1 MRRPS
6 VGIITQ
12 AALATAAVPLAL
24 AEEGTH
30 GHEAG
35 SPLVPLF
42 FSTINLLIF
51 LWVLARYVVPPIRA
65 WVRSRRTHIVQAL
78 ETAAAA
84 KAEALRLRT
93 EWEERLA
100 QFNQSLEA
108 MRTQARRDAEHE
120 RDQILAAARKAAD
133 AIRKDAELAAVYEM
147 RRTQELL
154 RADLVRQAV
163 RSAEDA
169 ARTQLT
175 EDDQQRFVTEFLKQ
189 VRQ

>member
-1 MRRPS
+1 MRRPG

-30 GHEAG
+30 GHEVS
-35 SPLVPLF
+35 SPLGPLF
-42 FSTINLLIF
+42 FSTVNLLIF
-51 LWVLARYVVPPIRA
+51 LWVLARYVLPPIRA

-84 KAEALRLRT
+84 KADALRLQS

-120 RDQILAAARKAAD
+120 RDQIIAAAHKAAA
-133 AIRKDAELAAVYEM
+133 AIRKDAELAAAYEM
-147 RRTQELL
+147 RRTQELV
-154 RADLVRQAV
+154 RAELVRQAL

-175 EDDQQRFVTEFLKQ
+175 ADDQQRFVTEFLKQ